1 MQRASILC
9 YSNPLHPVTP
19 LPASRSLAPPSRSRP
34 SRKVSA
40 SAPAQFPFYRLHNH
54 RLSLPVPPLQSTA
67 TQEHVE
73 AAEIES
79 GSIEVG
85 YVSNVHG
92 LHGEVRV
99 KPSTDFP
106 ELRFSKAGRRW
117 LKQQVSGREMIQEVE
132 LVEGRGHPGQKS
144 WILKFRGIDS
154 VDQAKLLIGST
165 LLVRE
170 EERPEL
176 EEGEFYTRDLVGMRV
191 YLKETGELVGT
202 VVNVFN
208 SGASDLLHVM
218 LDSIYIID
226 ATEKQKSEGARV
238 SEHLV
243 WIPFV
248 EAIVPDVD
256 LKKREMHI
264 TPPKGLLE
272 LNLRFDDR
280 SKKERRQ
287 LEWKERKKFQKRLI
301 AAKKKLCEIEQKH
314 VFHGLRFG
322 EKSQRS
328 LLADQIVGMNS
339 KLLQQALQDIEMS
352 SKRWNITD
360 LVGSIKTKQ
369 TSSTLSI
376 SEDCFT
382 SSASREKL
390 AVHFHLHEKGLHLTS
405 EGKVAIVLVV
415 NDSDKQGWGGDL
427 DLVESQ
433 STANSPYMLL
443 ADDQRFIKVRVQMA
457 WKLMEARE
465 SVPLILV
472 CSAHEVQS
480 LTTLFSNNDHFGF
493 DPEKV
498 RFLEEEKLPV
508 VSNSLDDDKKHK
520 ILMKSPWE
528 ILQSPVGSG
537 GVISL
542 LSSHD
547 ILENLSQMGVEY
559 LEVRHIALYCSIVK
573 TEFLGSYRKDW
584 DQILLHLAS
593 FNVDIDLYRK
603 VTQSCGLLLPCLDEM
618 QQEIIVVLGPW
629 LFGKQLSQIICS
641 TSQRFVGLNSILLG
655 FVESCKADIGMQIFK
670 DTVSEENFNMVYSM
684 NFMKKLTKKINELKF
699 FAIPKQSSHV
709 EMIDKEWVDVIPSF
723 PNSFELHSSIYSP
736 LDACSYDKVC
746 LMEITE

>member
-280 SKKERRQ
+280 SKKERHQ

-339 KLLQQALQDIEMS
+339 KLLQQVLQDIEMS

-382 SSASREKL
+382 SGASREKL

-443 ADDQRFIKVRVQMA
+443 ADDQRFIKMD
-457 WKLMEARE
+457 ARE

-472 CSAHEVQS
+472 CSAREVQS

-559 LEVRHIALYCSIVK
+559 LE
-573 TEFLGSYRKDW
+573 
-584 DQILLHLAS
+584 
-593 FNVDIDLYRK
+593 
-603 VTQSCGLLLPCLDEM
+603 
-618 QQEIIVVLGPW
+618 
-629 LFGKQLSQIICS
+629 ICS